1 MLQRVVVFIS
11 LSLLVLNTF
20 ASPAAWYKWRS
31 KEDGTIV
38 CSQVP
43 LGEGWEALDG
53 PYKDLQCRVPGKP
66 G

>member
-1 MLQRVVVFIS
+1 MLNKLLLLLS
-11 LSLLVLNTF
+11 LSVFALSVF

-31 KEDGTIV
+31 KEDGTII

-43 LGEGWEALDG
+43 LGEGWEVFDG
-53 PYKDLQCRVPGKP
+53 PYRDLQCRVAGKP